1 MPISAA
7 SFTTS
12 LEVLT
17 DAAARVGAE
26 APGSRALGDAAL
38 LAAQRALAD
47 VKRHVDACAAVLAGE
62 TVRRSCAEAG
72 LDGLARKQG
81 FRTPEALV
89 RGITG
94 STSREASTLVRVGS
108 MLNDADLLAQARAN
122 GVDDPSEAFRI
133 ASKPWLAVV
142 GAAVASGS
150 LSIAAAEAL
159 RNGLGEPG
167 PGIDREALAAAA
179 ARLIGTIASWNSAA
193 ETDGPDTAA
202 GSDAAAGADAAPGRV
217 TVDAD
222 RVLRLARDA
231 RDELDAAGIA
241 ERERQ
246 RRSMRAF
253 RRWRRPD
260 GMTRYTWDLD
270 PEGAA
275 LIDDV
280 YDKVTSPR
288 RGGPRFIAEGERAR
302 AEVIERDERTTEQL
316 ASDSLLELVQLAL
329 DTDPTTI
336 VGMNRPAV
344 RILVA
349 AKDLRSGSGR
359 GWIEGQDAPVSI
371 PTVERHLCAGGSETI
386 AFDGRM
392 QPANLGRT
400 ARYFNRAQRRL
411 LSARDGGC
419 RWPGCERPP
428 EWTEAHHVR
437 WWDRDNGPTD
447 IDNGILL
454 CRHHHLLLHDN
465 HWEIEIASRGGPSG
479 ASGGGGGGGGGGGD
493 YWLIPPPDVDP
504 TRTRRPMPSKS
515 PALHDA
521 LRTREPV
528 PA

>member
-1 MPISAA
+1 MPASVA
-7 SFTTS
+7 SFIVS
-12 LEVLT
+12 LEALE
-17 DAAARVGAE
+17 DAAARAGAE
-26 APGSRALGDAAL
+26 APGSRALGDDEL
-38 LAAQRALAD
+38 LTAQRTLAD

-62 TVRRSCAEAG
+62 TVRRSSADVG
-72 LDGLARKQG
+72 LGGLARKQG

-89 RGITG
+89 RGLTG
-94 STSREASTLVRVGS
+94 STSREATTLVRVGS
-108 MLNDADLLAQARAN
+108 MLNDADLLETARAG

-133 ASKPWLAVV
+133 VAKPWLAVV
-142 GAAVASGS
+142 GAAVAAGN
-150 LSIAAAEAL
+150 LNIAAAEAL
-159 RNGLGEPG
+159 RTGLGEPG
-167 PGIDREALAAAA
+167 PGVGREALAAAA
-179 ARLIGTIASWNSAA
+179 TRLVETIVSWTASA
-193 ETDGPDTAA
+193 TVDV
-202 GSDAAAGADAAPGRV
+202 ADAVDAEIGRV
-217 TVDAD
+217 TIDAD

-231 RDELDAAGIA
+231 RDELDAAGIV

-246 RRSMRAF
+246 RRSLRAF
-253 RRWRRPD
+253 RRSRRPD

-275 LIDDV
+275 LIDDI
-280 YDKVTSPR
+280 YDKITSPR
-288 RGGPRFIAEGERAR
+288 RGGPRFVADEERAR
-302 AEVIERDERTTEQL
+302 AEAVERDERTTEQL

-336 VGMNRPAV
+336 VGVNRPAV
-344 RILVA
+344 RVLVA
-349 AKDLRSGSGR
+349 AKDLQAGIGR
-359 GWIEGQDAPVSI
+359 GWIESQDVPISI
-371 PTVERHLCAGGSETI
+371 ATVERQICRGGIETI
-386 AFDGRM
+386 VFDDRM

-428 EWTEAHHVR
+428 EWSEAHHIR
-437 WWDRDNGPTD
+437 WWDRDQGPTD
-447 IDNGILL
+447 IDNGVLL

-465 HWEIEIASRGGPSG
+465 DWEIEVTVRGGPGNRELPGEQRRPSQG
-479 ASGGGGGGGGGGGD
+479 ETE

-521 LRTREPV
+521 IRTRETV

>member
-1 MPISAA
+1 M
-7 SFTTS
+7 FVTS

-17 DAAARVGAE
+17 IAAARAAVE
-26 APGSRALGDAAL
+26 APGSRALDDVAL
-38 LAAQRALAD
+38 LNAQRALAD
-47 VKRHVDACAAVLAGE
+47 VKRHVDACAAVMAGE
-62 TVRRSCAEAG
+62 TVRRSSAEAG
-72 LDGLARKQG
+72 LDGLARRQG

-94 STSREASTLVRVGS
+94 STSREAGTLVRVGS
-108 MLNDADLLAQARAN
+108 MLNDADLLGQARAN
-122 GVDDPSEAFRI
+122 GGDDLSEAFRI

-179 ARLIGTIASWNSAA
+179 ARLLETIGSWKTAA
-193 ETDGPDTAA
+193 ATDGPDTGA
-202 GSDAAAGADAAPGRV
+202 GPDTAAGADAAPGRV
-217 TVDAD
+217 AVDAD

-246 RRSMRAF
+246 RRSLRAF
-253 RRWRRPD
+253 RRSRRPD

-280 YDKVTSPR
+280 YDKITSPR

-302 AEVIERDERTTEQL
+302 AEAIERDERTVEQL

-349 AKDLRSGSGR
+349 AKDLRDGVGR
-359 GWIEGQDAPVSI
+359 GWIEGQDLPVSI

-386 AFDGRM
+386 AFDDRM

-400 ARYFNRAQRRL
+400 ARYFNVRSVDCSGPRRRMPV
-411 LSARDGGC
+411 A
-419 RWPGCERPP
+419 GCERPP

-437 WWDRDNGPTD
+437 WWDRDRGPTD

-465 HWEIEIASRGGPSG
+465 HWEIEITSRGGPPG
-479 ASGGGGGGGGGGGD
+479 RSGGPGGGECE
-493 YWLIPPPDVDP
+493 YWLVPPPEVDL

>member
-1 MPISAA
+1 MTPSAA
-7 SFTTS
+7 AFTAS
-12 LEVLT
+12 LEVLV
-17 DAAARVGAE
+17 DAAARAGAE
-26 APGSRALGDAAL
+26 APGSRALGDADL
-38 LAAQRALAD
+38 LGAQRALAD

-62 TVRRSCAEAG
+62 TVRRSSSEAG
-72 LDGLARKQG
+72 LGGLARKQG
-81 FRTPEALV
+81 FRTAEALV

-94 STSREASTLVRVGS
+94 STSREAGTLVRVGS
-108 MLNDADLLAQARAN
+108 MLNDADLMERASAD
-122 GVDDPSEAFRI
+122 GVDDPMDALRV
-133 ASKPWLAVV
+133 AARPWLAVV
-142 GAAVASGS
+142 GAAVAAGN

-159 RNGLGEPG
+159 RSGLGEPG

-179 ARLIGTIASWNSAA
+179 ARLVETITNWTTSASV
-193 ETDGPDTAA
+193 EVDD
-202 GSDAAAGADAAPGRV
+202 GADAAPCRV

-280 YDKVTSPR
+280 YDKITSPR
-288 RGGPRFIAEGERAR
+288 RGGPRFIAESERAR
-302 AEVIERDERTTEQL
+302 ADAIERDERTTDQL

-349 AKDLRSGSGR
+349 AKDLQAGCGR
-359 GWIEGQDAPVSI
+359 GWIEGQDVPVSV
-371 PTVERHLCAGGSETI
+371 PTVERHVCIAGSDTI
-386 AFDGRM
+386 AFDDRM
-392 QPANLGRT
+392 QPANLGRS

-411 LSARDGGC
+411 LAARDGGC

-465 HWEIEIASRGGPSG
+465 HWEIEITSRGGPPG
-479 ASGGGGGGGGGGGD
+479 ARGGGEGGGGGD

-504 TRTRRPMPSKS
+504 TRTRRLMPSKS

-521 LRTREPV
+521 VRTREPV

>member
-1 MPISAA
+1 MSTSANI
-7 SFTTS
+7 FTSS
-12 LEVLT
+12 LEVLA
-17 DAAARVGAE
+17 DAAARAGE
-26 APGSRALGDAAL
+26 NAPGSRALDDAGL
-38 LAAQRALAD
+38 LAAQRALAE

-81 FRTPEALV
+81 FRTPEALI

-94 STSREASTLVRVGS
+94 SSSREAGTLVRVGS
-108 MLNDADLLAQARAN
+108 MLNDADLLGQARAN
-122 GVDDPSEAFRI
+122 GVDDPEEAFRI

-167 PGIDREALAAAA
+167 PGIDREVLAAAA
-179 ARLIGTIASWNSAA
+179 ARLVDMIASWTS
-193 ETDGPDTAA
+193 
-202 GSDAAAGADAAPGRV
+202 SAGAGAALSRV
-217 TVDAD
+217 TIDAD

-246 RRSMRAF
+246 RRSLRAF

-280 YDKVTSPR
+280 YDKITSPR
-288 RGGPRFIAEGERAR
+288 RRGPRFIAEGERER
-302 AEVIERDERTTEQL
+302 AEAIERDERTMEQL

-336 VGMNRPAV
+336 VGLNRPAV

-349 AKDLRSGSGR
+349 AKDLESGSGR
-359 GWIEGQDAPVSI
+359 GWIEGQDLPVSI
-371 PTVERHLCAGGSETI
+371 ATVERHLCSAGSETI
-386 AFDGRM
+386 AFDDRM

-400 ARYFNRAQRRL
+400 ARYFNRVQRRL

-437 WWDRDNGPTD
+437 WWDRDHGPTD
-447 IDNGILL
+447 VDNGILL

-465 HWEIEIASRGGPSG
+465 HWEIELTTRGGPPGIAG
-479 ASGGGGGGGGGGGD
+479 AGECE
-493 YWLIPPPDVDP
+493 YWLIPPSDVDP
-504 TRTRRPMPSKS
+504 ARTRRSMPTKS
-515 PALHDA
+515 PALRDALGGA
-521 LRTREPV
+521 LRTPTLL

>member
-1 MPISAA
+1 MTISAA

-12 LEVLT
+12 LEVLA
-17 DAAARVGAE
+17 DAAARAGAE
-26 APGSRALGDAAL
+26 APGSRGLDDAAL

-62 TVRRSCAEAG
+62 TVRRSSAEAG
-72 LDGLARKQG
+72 LAGLARKQG
-81 FRTPEALV
+81 FRTPEALI

-94 STSREASTLVRVGS
+94 STSREAGTLVRVGS
-108 MLNDADLLAQARAN
+108 MLNDADLLGQARAN
-122 GVDDPSEAFRI
+122 GVDDLSEAFRI

-179 ARLIGTIASWNSAA
+179 ARLLAEIANW
-193 ETDGPDTAA
+193 TAA
-202 GSDAAAGADAAPGRV
+202 ASDDVVTGTDAARGRV

-280 YDKVTSPR
+280 YDKITSPR
-288 RGGPRFIAEGERAR
+288 RGGPRFTAEGERAR
-302 AEVIERDERTTEQL
+302 ADAIERDERTVEQL

-329 DTDPTTI
+329 DTDPTAI

-349 AKDLRSGSGR
+349 AKDLHDGVGR
-359 GWIEGQDAPVSI
+359 GWIEGQEVPVSI
-371 PTVERHLCAGGSETI
+371 PTVERHLCAGGSQTI
-386 AFDGRM
+386 AFDDRM
-392 QPANLGRT
+392 QPADLGRS

-437 WWDRDNGPTD
+437 WWDRDHGPTD

-454 CRHHHLLLHDN
+454 CRHHHMLLHDN
-465 HWEIEIASRGGPSG
+465 HWEIEITTRGGPPG
-479 ASGGGGGGGGGGGD
+479 ARGGGEGGGE

-515 PALHDA
+515 AALHDT